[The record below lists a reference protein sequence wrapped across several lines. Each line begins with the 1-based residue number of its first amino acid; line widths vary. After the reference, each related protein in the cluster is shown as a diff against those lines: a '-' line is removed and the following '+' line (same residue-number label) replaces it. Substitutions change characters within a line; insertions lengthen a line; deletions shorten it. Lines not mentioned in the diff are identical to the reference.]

1 MLDNGLVL
9 DALSEMVTLSS
20 YGNTKN
26 LLITAIETR
35 GHLDEEAMKLAFR
48 QAAEEYPSFRSC
60 IREVR
65 ERRVFRLMRQFRP
78 DLPVQVIF
86 SDLRAGDTSMPVLD
100 RYLAHAATRLDR
112 DWNLFEEPP
121 AELHV
126 AKISEDHHVVA
137 PVIHHVAADAGVAS
151 EFGRQFLANYHRIVT
166 GAEPEWAESTPAVS
180 TSKKRPVK
188 QIHVPWTKFFSD
200 GKKAFAQLMARPTLP
215 RGNGSR
221 DDLRQFH
228 VKRVLSVEDS
238 ARLGQAASLYRASLV
253 DLLSAA
259 ANLAV
264 DRWNHARNLPAGML
278 TTAISVNMAGR
289 FDGMD
294 RPNNSAQLFFRSL
307 PEERTDESAF
317 VRSIS
322 LHRIRQLRKQLDFT
336 FFSDVSRMNASVR
349 LLPFPLRRRVVDFLT
364 KQHQYSVGITL
375 LGIIWPEMKNGK
387 PTGGTRFFRTG
398 NLEITD
404 VHGVGYKLLSSTRL
418 LFIAY
423 WFRNK
428 FNIVL
433 GASACLLTRAE
444 AEEFADLVVNNLL
457 TYTERIQGR

>member
-1 MLDNGLVL
+1 MLDEALAL

-26 LLITAIETR
+26 LLVTAIETR
-35 GHLDEEAMKLAFR
+35 GHLDEEALKLAVQ
-48 QAAEEYPSFRSC
+48 QAAEKFPQIRSC
-60 IREVR
+60 IREAR
-65 ERRVFRLMRQFRP
+65 EKRMFRLMRQFRP
-78 DLPVQVIF
+78 DLPLQVIV
-86 SDLRAGDTSMPVLD
+86 SDLQADGSSVPVLD
-100 RYLAHAATRLDR
+100 RYLEHAAPRLDR
-112 DWNLFEEPP
+112 NWNLFEELP

-126 AKISEDHHVVA
+126 AKIAKDHHVIA

-151 EFGRQFLANYHRIVT
+151 EFGREFLANYHRIVT
-166 GAEPEWAESTPAVS
+166 GQEPEWAESTPAVS

-188 QIHVPWTKFFSD
+188 KIQVPWTKFFAD
-200 GKKAFAQLMARPTLP
+200 GKKAIAKLLEKPTLP
-215 RGNGSR
+215 QGTGRR
-221 DDLRQFH
+221 DDLREFH

-238 ARLGQAASLYRASLV
+238 ARLSQAASLFRASPV

-264 DRWNHARNLPAGML
+264 DRWNQARNLPAGML
-278 TTAISVNMAGR
+278 TTAISVNMKGR
-289 FDGMD
+289 FQGMD
-294 RPNNSAQLFFRSL
+294 RPNNSAQLFLKSL
-307 PEERTDESAF
+307 PEDREDESAF

-322 LHRIRQLRKQLDFT
+322 LHRIRQLRKQLDYT

-349 LLPFPLRRRVVDFLT
+349 LLPFPARRRVVDFLT

-375 LGIIWPEMKNGK
+375 LGIIWPEFKNGR

-398 NLEITD
+398 DLEITD

-423 WFRNK
+423 GFRNR

-433 GASACLLTRAE
+433 GASACLFTRAE
-444 AEEFADLVVNNLL
+444 AEAFMDVVVDGLL
-457 TYTERIQGR
+457 TYTKKIQDK